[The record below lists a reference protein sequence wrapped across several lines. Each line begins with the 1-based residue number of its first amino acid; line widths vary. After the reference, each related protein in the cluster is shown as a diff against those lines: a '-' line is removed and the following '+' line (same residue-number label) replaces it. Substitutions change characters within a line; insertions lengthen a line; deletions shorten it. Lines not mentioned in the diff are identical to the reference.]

1 MMLKRNIVTTFVTF
15 FLITLGAI
23 VSLSSLLH
31 VELVDFKT
39 AWLILTVSAILS
51 LVYTSFLLVQYSE
64 LTSSLRTDIDKL
76 LNNEIPEL
84 EPLQVLSERLQEMS
98 SELQSL
104 SSTQNADQAAIVEA
118 ERIRISRELHD
129 SVSQE
134 LFAATMILSSVVDNP
149 NLTPNQIT
157 SQTTLTLKILHEAQ
171 DEMRALLLHLR
182 PSELADKT
190 LTEGLNALID
200 ELQAKISAK
209 ISANVAEIKADKNIE
224 NNIFRMTQE
233 LLSNALR
240 HAKAKNIYISFTQTT
255 GTLVLRVKDDGVGF
269 DPTVEK
275 TASQGLKNIK
285 ERTLSLGGTVE
296 LTSAQGAGTTVKI
309 IIPKVNRLSD
319 NQI

>member
-1 MMLKRNIVTTFVTF
+1 MLKRNIVTTFVTWL
-15 FLITLGAI
+15 LITLGAI
-23 VSLSSLLH
+23 ISLSSLLH
-31 VELVDFKT
+31 VQLFDFKT
-39 AWLILTVSAILS
+39 VWVILTVSAILS

-64 LTSSLRTDIDKL
+64 QKTSLREDVDKI
-76 LNNEIPEL
+76 LNNETPEL
-84 EPLQVLSERLQEMS
+84 EPLQVLSSRQKELS

-104 SSTQNADQAAIVEA
+104 SSTQNMDRAAIVET

-149 NLTPNQIT
+149 NLTSNQIT
-157 SQTTLTLKILHEAQ
+157 SQTSLTLKILHEAQ

-209 ISANVAEIKADKNIE
+209 ITANVAEIIADKNIE

-233 LLSNALR
+233 LLSNTLR
-240 HAKAKNIYISFTQTT
+240 HAKAHNIYISFSQTA

-269 DPTVEK
+269 DTSVEK

-296 LTSAQGAGTTVKI
+296 LTSAPGAGTTVKI
-309 IIPKVNRLSD
+309 IIPKVNCVSEP
-319 NQI
+319 QSS